1 MFLVESYKGEG
12 WIYISDMTGAMRYDM
27 SGAGVQDV
35 KLEESRG
42 NLKKK
47 KLKKKKVTLYWIEVG
62 GWSGPSNC
70 LP

>member
-1 MFLVESYKGEG
+1 
-12 WIYISDMTGAMRYDM
+12 MTGAMRYDM

-62 GWSGPSNC
+62 G
-70 LP
+70 